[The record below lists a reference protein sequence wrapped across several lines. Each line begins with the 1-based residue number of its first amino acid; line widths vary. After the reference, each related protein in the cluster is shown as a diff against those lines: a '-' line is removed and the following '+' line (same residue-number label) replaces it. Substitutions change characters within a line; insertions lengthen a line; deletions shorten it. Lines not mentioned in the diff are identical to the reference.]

1 MCEIIQSHLR
11 EDWSNEIQLVLRAL
25 LFKLSIWDHDAS
37 YGAAL
42 QDLKYIDVRSKG
54 PIHSSP
60 TKWQKGLYG
69 LLTVGG
75 RYAWDKWE
83 SWLVGQTDGYDEVR
97 TSVTQ
102 IMIPMLNYHHS
113 RHIRSNC
120 WDA

>member
-1 MCEIIQSHLR
+1 MKKRLLTCEMIQSHLR

-25 LFKLSIWDHDAS
+25 LFKLSIWDHNAS

-60 TKWQKGLYG
+60 TRWQKGLYG
-69 LLTVGG
+69 LFTVGG

-97 TSVTQ
+97 TTTQ
-102 IMIPMLNYHHS
+102 SNKHS
-113 RHIRSNC
+113 MRLC
-120 WDA
+120 